1 MWRYSLDVFYHKNDK
16 ETHKKEICLTWG
28 LCHTRFSGDEV
39 WYITR
44 IITAWNSSPHIT
56 SVQMLQFKNFLVHEF
71 CCILQIW
78 VQNKFF
84 SQLKV
89 QINTDLVKHH
99 RQAISNCYFALSIKN
114 IKQYE
119 DFRVIKLTRS
129 KCGFLTSK
137 FRVTVFY

>member
-1 MWRYSLDVFYHKNDK
+1 M
-16 ETHKKEICLTWG
+16 
-28 LCHTRFSGDEV
+28 
-39 WYITR
+39 
-44 IITAWNSSPHIT
+44 
-56 SVQMLQFKNFLVHEF
+56 
-71 CCILQIW
+71 
-78 VQNKFF
+78 QNKFF
-84 SQLKV
+84 SQLKL